1 MYLNQP
7 TTESV
12 KEIVVATPDRK
23 RQEEPTQYV
32 SHTLG
37 TEKETSGKQMY
48 PPLYICPDQAP
59 GKEQKKKISFLISD
73 KILN

>member
-12 KEIVVATPDRK
+12 KEIVVTTPDRK

-32 SHTLG
+32 SPTPG
-37 TEKETSGKQMY
+37 TEKETSRKKCML
-48 PPLYICPDQAP
+48 LYICPDQAP
-59 GKEQKKKISFLISD
+59 GREQKKKRSLSSYQTKF
-73 KILN
+73 

>member
-12 KEIVVATPDRK
+12 KEIVVTTPDRK

-32 SHTLG
+32 SPTPG

-48 PPLYICPDQAP
+48 FFLYIPRP
-59 GKEQKKKISFLISD
+59 GTRKGTEEEEISFLISD